1 MGDQV
6 EVEVTDHA
14 DSIDI
19 STSGIFLMIP
29 SPVFVFRGIMTKLIF
44 HHFSKETNA
53 NKQIKK
59 KTFRYRPD
67 HLSDKSEYR

>member
-29 SPVFVFRGIMTKLIF
+29 SPVFVSRGIMTKIIF
-44 HHFSKETNA
+44 HHFSKETHA
-53 NKQIKK
+53 NKQIK

-67 HLSDKSEYR
+67 HLRHKSEYR